1 MSTTPSP
8 ATDPLGRIS
17 AAGVSVWLDDLSRTA
32 LDDGTLAGL
41 RTDRHV
47 VGVTTNPTI
56 FAAAVS
62 EGDAY
67 DAQLAELA
75 ADGADTEAA
84 VLALT
89 TDDVRRACDQFSDTY
104 TATGGKDGRVSIEVD
119 PRLAHQTSETV
130 EEARRLWATVDRPN
144 LMVKIPATAEGL
156 PAITAA
162 IGAGI
167 SVNVTLIF
175 SLDRYRAV
183 AQAYV
188 DGLERAA
195 QAGIDLS
202 TIRSVASVFLSRID
216 AKVDAALDDIGTEDA
231 LALRGRAAIAGARL
245 AYEVYE
251 ETFRSPRFAELVAVG
266 AHPQRPLWASTG
278 TKDPDY
284 PDTMYVDEL
293 VTTDV
298 VNTMPRAT
306 LEAVADHSPAT
317 GEDMVRCSYTEARAV
332 LEQVQRLGVDYDDI
346 LTDLETDG
354 VAKFEQSWTEL
365 LERVAEGLRGAG
377 GPDAGADGPDTGASG
392 PGQGGA

>member
-32 LDDGTLAGL
+32 LDDGTLAALLG
-41 RTDRHV
+41 DRHV

-67 DAQLAELA
+67 DAQLAELVA
-75 ADGADTEAA
+75 AGADTEAA

-89 TDDVRRACDQFSDTY
+89 TDDVRRACDLFTDTY
-104 TATGGKDGRVSIEVD
+104 TSTGGKDGRVSIEVD
-119 PRLAHQTSETV
+119 PRLAHQTAETV
-130 EEARRLWATVDRPN
+130 EEARTLWSTVDRPN

-162 IGAGI
+162 IAAGI

-183 AQAYV
+183 ATAYV

-202 TIRSVASVFLSRID
+202 TIRSVASIFLSRID
-216 AKVDAALDDIGTEDA
+216 AKVDAALDEIGTEDA
-231 LALRGRAAIAGARL
+231 KALRGRAAIAGARL

-251 ETFRSPRFAELVAVG
+251 ETFRSPRFAELVAAG

-317 GEDMVRCSYTEARAV
+317 GEDMVRGTYAEARAV
-332 LEQVQRLGVDYDDI
+332 LEQVQRLGVDYDGI
-346 LTDLETDG
+346 LAELESDG
-354 VAKFEQSWTEL
+354 VAKFAQSWAEL
-365 LERVAEGLRGAG
+365 LDRVAEGLRKAAG
-377 GPDAGADGPDTGASG
+377 SDSSSGSVPRASG
-392 PGQGGA
+392 QDGE